1 MARQVSSRSR
11 SEKESISIGWKQKWL
26 TINGTMPILVVLI
39 VGILWFVSQ
48 LILRMIDSPI
58 EAIHATSVEI
68 SREHKLLSEQHD
80 AILKT
85 QQRIADTLE
94 IQTYLMTKS
103 DAERRSFDL
112 EKPEALKRK

>member
-1 MARQVSSRSR
+1 MARRTASPPPDHD
-11 SEKESISIGWKQKWL
+11 SISIGWKQKWL
-26 TINGTMPILVVLI
+26 KINGMLPMVVVLFA
-39 VGILWFVSQ
+39 VLLWFVSQ

-58 EAIHATSVEI
+58 EALHVVETDI
-68 SREHKLLSEQHD
+68 SREHKVLSEQHD